1 MVSGLAVICFR
12 EEFVMN
18 GNPVVDFLNILLDI
32 VQGVVATSTLLHY
45 AMTFSL
51 DLVDSFLNGQQLPL
65 F

>member
-1 MVSGLAVICFR
+1 
-12 EEFVMN
+12 MN